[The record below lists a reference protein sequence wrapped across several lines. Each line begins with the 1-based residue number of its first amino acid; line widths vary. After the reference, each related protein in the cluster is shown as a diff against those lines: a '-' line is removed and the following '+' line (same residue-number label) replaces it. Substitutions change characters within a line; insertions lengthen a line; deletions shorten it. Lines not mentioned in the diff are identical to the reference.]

1 MAALIDAGERSLIGS
16 TAPAHGLTL
25 MKVEY

>member
-1 MAALIDAGERSLIGS
+1 MKMVLEARDRRKAGRTVS
-16 TAPAHGLTL
+16 PYGLTL

>member
-1 MAALIDAGERSLIGS
+1 MARLLATGDRGLIGIA
-16 TAPAHGLTL
+16 APACGLTL